1 MYLWK
6 ATLALGCLIVLGVTG
21 LALAHSGRTD
31 ASGCHHNRRTGGYHC
46 HGGGSSRGYSSGGSG
61 ARASATRLQVIAIP
75 RARVWV
81 DDVYIG
87 MSPTKAVK
95 VDNTQ
100 VKVRVEHA
108 ALGSHETTTTISYA
122 ETTELTVRW

>member
-1 MYLWK
+1 M
-6 ATLALGCLIVLGVTG
+6 
-21 LALAHSGRTD
+21 
-31 ASGCHHNRRTGGYHC
+31 
-46 HGGGSSRGYSSGGSG
+46 
-61 ARASATRLQVIAIP
+61 
-75 RARVWV
+75 